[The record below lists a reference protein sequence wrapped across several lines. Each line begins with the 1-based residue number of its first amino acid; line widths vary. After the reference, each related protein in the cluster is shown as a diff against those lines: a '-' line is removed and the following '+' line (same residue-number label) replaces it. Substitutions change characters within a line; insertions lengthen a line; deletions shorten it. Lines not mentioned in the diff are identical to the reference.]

1 MGLGP
6 VMLDLRDTELHQD
19 EIELLRHPLVGGVIL
34 FSRNYE
40 NPQQIRELTT
50 RIHAIKQPPLLIAVD
65 HEGGRVQR
73 FRYGFTRIPPAGLFG
88 KLYDRDPH
96 KAIEYT
102 EKAGWLL
109 ASELLA
115 VGVDFSFAP
124 VLDVDTGRSSV
135 IGDRA
140 YHADIDV
147 LTALARACIKGM
159 KSAGMSAVGK
169 HFPGHGHVR
178 EDSHETVPVDKR
190 SYQDIMMNDVVP
202 FERLISSDIAGIMP
216 AHVVY
221 AEIDTRPAG
230 FSDIWLKQVL
240 RKQLGFQG
248 VIFSDDINMAG
259 AGPAGDYPARA
270 SAALAAGCDMVLVCN
285 NQPAAIEV
293 INSLQFDSQ
302 PQVQVRLM
310 RMHASQKQI
319 SLSDLQQDPKW
330 QQIAKEIVAL
340 EQAPELDLGDD
351 EVHS

>member
-1 MGLGP
+1 
-6 VMLDLRDTELHQD
+6 MLDLRDTELHQD

-40 NPQQIRELTT
+40 NPQQLRELTT
-50 RIHAIKQPPLLIAVD
+50 RIHSIKQPPLLIAVD

-73 FRYGFTRIPPAGLFG
+73 FRYGFTRIPAAGLFG
-88 KLYDRDPH
+88 KLHDQNPH

-102 EKAGWLL
+102 ENAGWLL

-140 YHADIDV
+140 FHADIDV
-147 LTALARACIKGM
+147 LTMLARACIKGM
-159 KSAGMSAVGK
+159 KSAGMAAVGK

-178 EDSHETVPVDKR
+178 EDSHETVPVDNR
-190 SYQDIMMNDVVP
+190 TYQDIMMNDVMP
-202 FERLISSDIAGIMP
+202 FERLISSGIAGIMP

-221 AEIDTRPAG
+221 SQIDARPAG

-240 RKQLGFQG
+240 RNQLGFQG
-248 VIFSDDINMAG
+248 VIFSDDINMVG
-259 AGPAGDYPARA
+259 AGTAGNYPDRA
-270 SAALAAGCDMVLVCN
+270 KAALAAGCDMVLVCN

-293 INSLQFDSQ
+293 IDTLQIDSQ
-302 PQVQVRLM
+302 PQTQVRLM
-310 RMHASQKQI
+310 RMHANQKQI
-319 SLSDLQQDPKW
+319 SLSELQNSSEWK
-330 QQIAKEIVAL
+330 QIAREIATL
-340 EQAPELDLGDD
+340 EQTPELDLGDD